1 MAGEKLHDDTFLGA
15 IQRARIFVTHANA
28 TSAGAGQPFF
38 VTTKHVNDL
47 LAAGVSNE
55 QC

>member
-28 TSAGAGQPFF
+28 TIAGAGQPFLI
-38 VTTKHVNDL
+38 TTKHVSDL